1 MIGCRAARAARV
13 QVARFCDP
21 SVGSGRARD
30 HPALCVGRAPH
41 VHARHARLDGQ
52 GGSLCHVSSTGG
64 QLVCVRARGGGGGGV
79 GVHLEGLVG
88 QRVYAMRSSVISHPT
103 QLGAAFSLTFEIIG
117 ASHDK

>member
-52 GGSLCHVSSTGG
+52 GGSLRHVSSTGG
-64 QLVCVRARGGGGGGV
+64 QLVWLPRC
-79 GVHLEGLVG
+79 
-88 QRVYAMRSSVISHPT
+88 T
-103 QLGAAFSLTFEIIG
+103 QTFRTRRPATAGSAKLTMCCLPQ
-117 ASHDK
+117 